1 MLENFRRVETEPES
15 PRDGPGPK
23 APQVLFSEG
32 ICGEGAAPGEV
43 EPERSE
49 VLCPSCG
56 PPALKLIDVV
66 QSRNMGPSK
75 KVPRPPKRPLANV
88 DAWSIRLLVILQA
101 IAVIAALL
109 AGSSL
114 KEIGAISEGTLKIL
128 ELLARAG

>member
-1 MLENFRRVETEPES
+1 MRKHAQN
-15 PRDGPGPK
+15 
-23 APQVLFSEG
+23 VLRG
-32 ICGEGAAPGEV
+32 QILWGRGAAPGEV
-43 EPERSE
+43 SERSE
-49 VLCPSCG
+49 VLCRSCAS
-56 PPALKLIDVV
+56 PAPNLSLLPDT
-66 QSRNMGPSK
+66 RNMGPSK